1 MNNTCILCPQFFDC
15 IRRHTII
22 VKWRKNEWL
31 WKFLKRNDL
40 YENFEKRGGSRER
53 GEEETKSMPHAPVLQ
68 TKQIYIGDFSKHI
81 IFGFPYMFCIKA
93 NSLCLNFFMPNF
105 EKKFYFVQTN
115 SFIIFTCPIPV
126 FLVPGFGQA
135 C

>member
-1 MNNTCILCPQFFDC
+1 
-15 IRRHTII
+15 
-22 VKWRKNEWL
+22 
-31 WKFLKRNDL
+31 
-40 YENFEKRGGSRER
+40 
-53 GEEETKSMPHAPVLQ
+53 MPHAPVLQ